1 MFNNFFYTLKEV
13 GIYISPTAFL
23 TLQRALNLGL
33 INSVN
38 EFYTT
43 ARSILVKSERYF
55 DLYDQVFAHHFKG
68 VELPDYESI
77 EMEEMAKALLEEWL
91 KNPKEIA
98 DILGIDES
106 ELLKLSPEELLEYFK
121 ERLKE
126 QDERH
131 DEGNKWIGTGGT
143 SPVGNAG
150 YNPSGMRV
158 GGVSRM
164 KSAVKVAGE
173 RRYKDYSAHGPLT
186 NASISEA
193 LKRLRN
199 LIPVGPRDEVNIDES
214 IYQTVRNGGEIEIIF
229 DRSLRDRL
237 KIMLFID
244 NGGWSMDPYI
254 PVVQTLF
261 DYSRAQFKEI
271 KTYFFH
277 NTVYE
282 NVWEDP
288 RRYTKPQS
296 VDELTRFD
304 PETRLIFVGDGSM
317 APHELMSMN
326 GSIYAFETSGKASL
340 ERLMHISDNFPHC
353 AWLNP
358 VPQHMWNY
366 TQTILTINN
375 LIPMFELTLD
385 GLEKMVAHLMVK

>member
-23 TLQRALNLGL
+23 TLQRALNQGL

-43 ARSILVKSERYF
+43 ARSILIKSERYF

-68 VELPDYESI
+68 VELPDYESA

-164 KSAVKVAGE
+164 KSAIASSSSFVE
-173 RRYKDYSAHGPLT
+173 LDRPLPPDGRIT
-186 NASISEA
+186 
-193 LKRLRN
+193 
-199 LIPVGPRDEVNIDES
+199 PP
-214 IYQTVRNGGEIEIIF
+214 
-229 DRSLRDRL
+229 
-237 KIMLFID
+237 
-244 NGGWSMDPYI
+244 P
-254 PVVQTLF
+254 
-261 DYSRAQFKEI
+261 
-271 KTYFFH
+271 
-277 NTVYE
+277 
-282 NVWEDP
+282 
-288 RRYTKPQS
+288 
-296 VDELTRFD
+296 
-304 PETRLIFVGDGSM
+304 VGDGVTTSPLGSATGVTETDELPADEF
-317 APHELMSMN
+317 APSSTARIWNAYSVSFVRLVIVVEHVDVQLAWVNVVRIPSVT
-326 GSIYAFETSGKASL
+326 FASQML
-340 ERLMHISDNFPHC
+340 
-353 AWLNP
+353 
-358 VPQHMWNY
+358 
-366 TQTILTINN
+366 
-375 LIPMFELTLD
+375 
-385 GLEKMVAHLMVK
+385 